1 MASIQKYK
9 NKKGKQLYKFKI
21 YLGTDPIT
29 NKQITTT
36 RRGFTSIKSAKSAA
50 RKLQT
55 EFEEQGW
62 GSDNTNDI
70 RTFQQLFD
78 VWFENYQL
86 SVKKSTATDSWQIY
100 ERYIKP
106 KFGSSNIQRI
116 NVLFCQKCVNYWYK
130 NYREARHIKNTVSQ
144 ILRYGISLEI
154 IDENPMAK
162 VTLPRPLP
170 KRDNSNNFYSK
181 KELKHFFDSLNDIGD
196 LRYIAFFR
204 FLAYT
209 GVRKSEALA
218 LQWKDFN
225 FKNNTVKISKTIYY
239 DARLKQVIV
248 QEPKTKSSNRV
259 LDLDPKTVSIMQ
271 AWRAD
276 QQKRFIK
283 IGINVMNT
291 KQYVFTQEKNNRL
304 LVPNSVNDWL
314 RWIYRKYPQKK
325 ITVHGF
331 RHTHASL
338 LFEAGATIKE
348 VQERLGHSNSKT
360 TLDIYTHVV
369 KEKKKE
375 TALKFAD
382 FADN

>member
-144 ILRYGISLEI
+144 ILRYGISLEV

-225 FKNNTVKISKTIYY
+225 FKNNTVVISKTVYY

-271 AWRAD
+271 SWRAD

-283 IGINVMNT
+283 IGINVMNA
-291 KQYVFTQEKNNRL
+291 KQYVFTQEKSNRL

-314 RWIYRKYPQKK
+314 KWIYKKYPQKK

>member
-36 RRGFTSIKSAKSAA
+36 RRGFTSIKAAKSAA

-62 GSDNTNDI
+62 GSDNTSDI

-181 KELKHFFDSLNDIGD
+181 KELKYFFDSLDDIGN

-239 DARLKQVIV
+239 DARLKRVIV

-271 AWRAD
+271 SWRAD

-291 KQYVFTQEKNNRL
+291 KQYVFTQEKSNRL

-314 RWIYRKYPQKK
+314 KWIYKKHPQKK

>member
-62 GSDNTNDI
+62 GSDNTSDI
-70 RTFQQLFD
+70 RTFQQLFE

-144 ILRYGISLEI
+144 ILRYGISLEV

-181 KELKHFFDSLNDIGD
+181 NELKHFFDSLNDIGD

-259 LDLDPKTVSIMQ
+259 LDLDPKTISIMQ
-271 AWRAD
+271 SWRAD

-283 IGINVMNT
+283 IGINVMNA
-291 KQYVFTQEKNNRL
+291 KQYVFTQEKSNRL

-314 RWIYRKYPQKK
+314 KWIYKKYPQKK

-375 TALKFAD
+375 TALRFAD

>member
-144 ILRYGISLEI
+144 ILRYGISLEV

-170 KRDNSNNFYSK
+170 KRDNSNNFCSK
-181 KELKHFFDSLNDIGD
+181 NELKHFFDSLNDIGD

-225 FKNNTVKISKTIYY
+225 FKNNTVVISKTVYY

-271 AWRAD
+271 SWRAD

-283 IGINVMNT
+283 IGINVMNA
-291 KQYVFTQEKNNRL
+291 KQHVFTQEKSNRL

>member
-62 GSDNTNDI
+62 GSDNTSDI
-70 RTFQQLFD
+70 KTFQQLFE

-181 KELKHFFDSLNDIGD
+181 KELKNFFDSLNDIGD

-271 AWRAD
+271 SWRAD

-283 IGINVMNT
+283 IGINVMNA
-291 KQYVFTQEKNNRL
+291 KQYVFTQEKSNRL

>member
-62 GSDNTNDI
+62 GSDNTSDI
-70 RTFQQLFD
+70 RTFQQLFE

-170 KRDNSNNFYSK
+170 KQDNSNNFYSK
-181 KELKHFFDSLNDIGD
+181 NELKHFFDSLNDIGD

-271 AWRAD
+271 SWRAD

-283 IGINVMNT
+283 IGINVMNA
-291 KQYVFTQEKNNRL
+291 KQYVFTQEKSNRL

-314 RWIYRKYPQKK
+314 KWIYKKYPQKK

-375 TALKFAD
+375 TALKFAN

>member
-144 ILRYGISLEI
+144 ILRYGISLEV

-181 KELKHFFDSLNDIGD
+181 NELKHFFDSLNDIGD

-225 FKNNTVKISKTIYY
+225 FKNNTVVISKTVYY

-271 AWRAD
+271 SWRAD

-283 IGINVMNT
+283 IGINVMNA
-291 KQYVFTQEKNNRL
+291 KQHVFTQEKSNRL

>member
-62 GSDNTNDI
+62 GSDNTSDI
-70 RTFQQLFD
+70 RTFQQLFE

-181 KELKHFFDSLNDIGD
+181 NELKHFFDSLNDIGD

-271 AWRAD
+271 SWRAD

-283 IGINVMNT
+283 IGINVMNA
-291 KQYVFTQEKNNRL
+291 KQYVFTQEKSNRL

-314 RWIYRKYPQKK
+314 KWIYKKYPQKK

>member
-1 MASIQKYK
+1 M
-9 NKKGKQLYKFKI
+9 
-21 YLGTDPIT
+21 
-29 NKQITTT
+29 
-36 RRGFTSIKSAKSAA
+36 
-50 RKLQT
+50 
-55 EFEEQGW
+55 
-62 GSDNTNDI
+62 
-70 RTFQQLFD
+70 
-78 VWFENYQL
+78 
-86 SVKKSTATDSWQIY
+86 
-100 ERYIKP
+100 
-106 KFGSSNIQRI
+106 
-116 NVLFCQKCVNYWYK
+116 
-130 NYREARHIKNTVSQ
+130 
-144 ILRYGISLEI
+144 
-154 IDENPMAK
+154 
-162 VTLPRPLP
+162 
-170 KRDNSNNFYSK
+170 
-181 KELKHFFDSLNDIGD
+181 
-196 LRYIAFFR
+196 
-204 FLAYT
+204 
-209 GVRKSEALA
+209 A

-225 FKNNTVKISKTIYY
+225 FKNNTVKISKTVYY

-259 LDLDPKTVSIMQ
+259 IDLDPKTVSIMQ
-271 AWRAD
+271 AWRAN

-283 IGINVMNT
+283 IGINVMNA
-291 KQYVFTQEKNNRL
+291 KQYVFTQEKSNRL

-314 RWIYRKYPQKK
+314 KWIYKKYPQKK

>member
-144 ILRYGISLEI
+144 ILRYGISLEV

-204 FLAYT
+204 FIAYT

-225 FKNNTVKISKTIYY
+225 FKNNTVVISKTVYY

-291 KQYVFTQEKNNRL
+291 KQYVFTQEKSNRL

-314 RWIYRKYPQKK
+314 KWIYKKHPQKK

>member
-144 ILRYGISLEI
+144 ILRYGISLEV

-181 KELKHFFDSLNDIGD
+181 NELKHFFDSLNDIGD

-271 AWRAD
+271 SWRAD

-283 IGINVMNT
+283 IGINVMNA
-291 KQYVFTQEKNNRL
+291 KQYVFTQEKSNRL

-314 RWIYRKYPQKK
+314 KWIYKKYPQKK

>member
-36 RRGFTSIKSAKSAA
+36 RRGFTSIKAAKSAA

-62 GSDNTNDI
+62 GSDNTSDI

-100 ERYIKP
+100 KRYIKP

-170 KRDNSNNFYSK
+170 KRDNSNNYYSK
-181 KELKHFFDSLNDIGD
+181 EELKHFFDSLNDIGD

-239 DARLKQVIV
+239 DARLKRVIV

-271 AWRAD
+271 SWRAD

-291 KQYVFTQEKNNRL
+291 KQYVFTQEKSNRL

-314 RWIYRKYPQKK
+314 KWIYKKHPQKK

>member
-9 NKKGKQLYKFKI
+9 NKKGKHLYKFKI

-62 GSDNTNDI
+62 GSDNTSDI
-70 RTFQQLFD
+70 RTFQQLFE

-181 KELKHFFDSLNDIGD
+181 KELKNFFDSLNDIGD

-225 FKNNTVKISKTIYY
+225 FKNNTVKISKTVYY

-259 LDLDPKTVSIMQ
+259 LDLDPKTVSIIQ

-291 KQYVFTQEKNNRL
+291 KQYVFTQEKSNRL

-314 RWIYRKYPQKK
+314 KWIYKKYPQKK

-360 TLDIYTHVV
+360 TLDIYTHIV

>member
-55 EFEEQGW
+55 EFEERGW
-62 GSDNTNDI
+62 GSDNTSDI
-70 RTFQQLFD
+70 RTFQQLFE

-170 KRDNSNNFYSK
+170 KQDNSNNFYSK
-181 KELKHFFDSLNDIGD
+181 NELKHFFDSLNDIGD

-271 AWRAD
+271 SWRAD

-283 IGINVMNT
+283 IGINVMNA
-291 KQYVFTQEKNNRL
+291 KQYVFTQEKSNRL

-314 RWIYRKYPQKK
+314 KWIYKKYPQKK

-375 TALKFAD
+375 TALKFAN

>member
-36 RRGFTSIKSAKSAA
+36 RRGFTSIKAAKSAA

-62 GSDNTNDI
+62 GSDNTSDI

-181 KELKHFFDSLNDIGD
+181 KELKNFFDSLNDIGD

-225 FKNNTVKISKTIYY
+225 FKNNTVKISKTVYY

-259 LDLDPKTVSIMQ
+259 LDLDPKTVSIIQ

-291 KQYVFTQEKNNRL
+291 KQYVFTQEKSNRL

-314 RWIYRKYPQKK
+314 KWIYKKYPQKK

-360 TLDIYTHVV
+360 TLDIYTHIV

>member
-62 GSDNTNDI
+62 GSDNTSDI
-70 RTFQQLFD
+70 RTFQQLFE

-144 ILRYGISLEI
+144 ILRYGISLEV

-271 AWRAD
+271 SWRAD

-283 IGINVMNT
+283 IGINVMNA
-291 KQYVFTQEKNNRL
+291 KQYVFTQEKSNRL

-314 RWIYRKYPQKK
+314 KWIYKKHPQKK

>member
-144 ILRYGISLEI
+144 ILRYGISLEV

-225 FKNNTVKISKTIYY
+225 FKNNTVVISKTVYY

-271 AWRAD
+271 SWRAD

-283 IGINVMNT
+283 IGINVMNA
-291 KQYVFTQEKNNRL
+291 KQHVFTQEKSNRL

>member
-62 GSDNTNDI
+62 GSDNTSDI
-70 RTFQQLFD
+70 RTFQQLFE

-181 KELKHFFDSLNDIGD
+181 NELKHFFDSLNDIGD

-271 AWRAD
+271 SWRAD

-283 IGINVMNT
+283 IGINVMNA
-291 KQYVFTQEKNNRL
+291 KQYVFTQEKSNRL

-314 RWIYRKYPQKK
+314 KWIYKKYPQKK

-375 TALKFAD
+375 TALKFAN